1 MGCFGY
7 ICKGCGTPINGDC
20 FTGGEKCV
28 LIHVRHSEIIGQTEG
43 HYNEYGGVIEDPI
56 YRNDDENNPNNHKE
70 ICDSE
75 FGLKDSVCDEIRMK
89 RLYKEKEYDW
99 FLYLQE
105 IVKEELE
112 KHSYILDLCS
122 FYDIITEGAKEHY
135 LSVFQESTLFNGKK
149 DLEYH
154 TQLFYIA
161 YFDLESNYEWREKEE
176 NNFLKLPIA
185 NTSGTFSGTV
195 AWHSKCYHSATEEER
210 KDLRPSFRDPNQ
222 ASGRVRKKYK

>member
-7 ICKGCGTPINGDC
+7 ICKGCGTPINGNC

-28 LIHVRHSEIIGQTEG
+28 LIHVRHGEIIGQTEG
-43 HYNEYGGVIEDPI
+43 HYNEYGGVIEDPV

-75 FGLKDSVCDEIRMK
+75 FGLPDSLLDEFRVK
-89 RLYKEKEYDW
+89 RLYNEKEVDW
-99 FLYLQE
+99 FLYLQT

-112 KHSYILDLCS
+112 KHSYILELCS
-122 FYDIITEGAKEHY
+122 FYDIITEGGKGQY

-149 DLEYH
+149 DHEYH
-154 TQLFYIA
+154 TRLFYIA

-176 NNFLKLPIA
+176 NNFVKLPIA
-185 NTSGTFSGTV
+185 NPTGIYSGTV
-195 AWHSKCYHSATEEER
+195 AWHSKCYHSATEEQR
-210 KDLRPSFRDPNQ
+210 KDLRPSFRDPDQ
-222 ASGRVRKKYK
+222 ASGRVRKKYM